1 MDGIIY
7 YIIII
12 MYVYKFYYGFHAFF
26 PNLGSHNSVVKHKTF
41 FGGRGLFQKNKLC
54 SKISPS

>member
-1 MDGIIY
+1 
-7 YIIII
+7 

-41 FGGRGLFQKNKLC
+41 FLGGVLISEEQAMFKN
-54 SKISPS
+54 